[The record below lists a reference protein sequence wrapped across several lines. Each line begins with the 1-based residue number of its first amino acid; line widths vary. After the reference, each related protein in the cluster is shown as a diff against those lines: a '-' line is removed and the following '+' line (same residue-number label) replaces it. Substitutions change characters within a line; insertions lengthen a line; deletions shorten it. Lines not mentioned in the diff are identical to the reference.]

1 MRTETRLVD
10 DVCVIGVPHAIV
22 GELVCACIAPV
33 AGAVITGEEVKH
45 FARHT
50 VAEYTTPSL

>member
-1 MRTETRLVD
+1 VSPTT
-10 DVCVIGVPHAIV
+10 IV

-33 AGAVITGEEVKH
+33 EGAMITGEDVKD

>member
-1 MRTETRLVD
+1 MD
-10 DVCVIGVPHAIV
+10 DVCVIGVPHATV

-33 AGAVITGEEVKH
+33 EGAVITGEAVKD

>member
-1 MRTETRLVD
+1 M
-10 DVCVIGVPHAIV
+10 IGVPHAIV

-33 AGAVITGEEVKH
+33 EGAVITGEEVKD